1 MIPLEQLYMHEFHI
15 SWFWCWD
22 LCNILLPG
30 LHYFHWKFYFII
42 KVRKLC
48 ASDSHT
54 VPYEQLNQT
63 KPSSDFD
70 PVKTQKQIQV
80 KTEQYQGI
88 FYHLSSLQIQI
99 EMFVFLFFSLNSI
112 NIFRIYSV
120 KKAIGQACPAPA
132 LP

>member
-1 MIPLEQLYMHEFHI
+1 MILVLRLVQYSPAWPPLFSLE
-15 SWFWCWD
+15 
-22 LCNILLPG
+22 IL
-30 LHYFHWKFYFII
+30 FYN

-48 ASDSHT
+48 ASDPHT

-132 LP
+132 QP